1 MVSSQCCKDCRDREI
16 GCHSKCE
23 AYLKYRAKQDLIN
36 AMKLKREQKF
46 PAHVKFRKAVDQ
58 NGKITKMISR

>member
-1 MVSSQCCKDCRDREI
+1 MISSSCCKDCPNREV

-23 AYLKYRAKQDLIN
+23 TYLKYRAKQDLIN

>member
-23 AYLKYRAKQDLIN
+23 AYLKYRAKQDLLN

-46 PAHVKFRKAVDQ
+46 QAHLKFQKESDFGKSIRKP
-58 NGKITKMISR
+58 KPM

>member
-1 MVSSQCCKDCRDREI
+1 MISSSCCKGCPDREV

-23 AYLKYRAKQDLIN
+23 TYLKYRAKQDLIN

-58 NGKITKMISR
+58 NGKITKMILR

>member
-16 GCHSKCE
+16 GCHGKCE
-23 AYLKYRAKQDLIN
+23 TYLRYRAKQDLLN
-36 AMKLKREQKF
+36 AMKLKREQKY
-46 PAHVKFRKAVDQ
+46 PKHVKFNKGMDH

>member
-1 MVSSQCCKDCRDREI
+1 MISSSCCKDCPDREV

-23 AYLKYRAKQDLIN
+23 VYLKYRAKQDLIN

>member
-1 MVSSQCCKDCRDREI
+1 MISSSCCKDCPNREV

-46 PAHVKFRKAVDQ
+46 PAHLKFQKESDFGKNIRKP
-58 NGKITKMISR
+58 KPM

>member
-1 MVSSQCCKDCRDREI
+1 MISSSCCKDCPDREV

-58 NGKITKMISR
+58 NGKITKMISG

>member
-1 MVSSQCCKDCRDREI
+1 MISSSCCKDCPDREV

>member
-1 MVSSQCCKDCRDREI
+1 MISSSCCKDCPNREV

-23 AYLKYRAKQDLIN
+23 TYLKYRAKQDLIN

-46 PAHVKFRKAVDQ
+46 PAHLKFQKESSY
-58 NGKITKMISR
+58 GKTTKKPKPI

>member
-1 MVSSQCCKDCRDREI
+1 MISSSCCKDCPEREV

>member
-1 MVSSQCCKDCRDREI
+1 MISSSCCKDCPNREV
-16 GCHSKCE
+16 GFHSKCE
-23 AYLKYRAKQDLIN
+23 TYLKYRAKQDLIN

-58 NGKITKMISR
+58 NGKITKMISG

>member
-1 MVSSQCCKDCRDREI
+1 MVSSQCCKGCPDREV